1 MTSLVDLSDV
11 INRSTGG
18 NSGTPESL
26 HFFKA
31 ARVGGI
37 AAVTVAGR
45 ISDLWRY
52 AGHNGPGAAPGASVR
67 NPTRATDG
75 ALKQANGGGS
85 RQKWRLSLTAALGLG
100 ARGTLVL
107 YDRLLDISTLDGTS
121 VAAQTVGGTLT
132 RYTNGEGNQILVTI
146 NTQLGATARTITASY
161 SNTTPTSGRTTE
173 AVAIGGT
180 GLREVERGILLPL
193 ASGDT
198 GVSAVA
204 SVTLSASTGTAG
216 DFGVAIIHPIAYIPL
231 SANGDART
239 VGIIEEIPDDAC
251 LGFYFLASSTTP
263 PEIYGNMFSIES

>member
-1 MTSLVDLSDV
+1 MTALTDLSDV
-11 INRSTGG
+11 VNRSTGG
-18 NSGTPESL
+18 NSGTPEAVN
-26 HFFKA
+26 FFKS

-37 AAVTVAGR
+37 AGVCVAGR

-52 AGHNGPGAAPGASVR
+52 AGHNGPGAAPGAVAI
-67 NPTRATDG
+67 PTNATAG

-85 RQKWRLSLTAALGLG
+85 RQKWRLSITAALIAG

-107 YDRLLDISTLDGTS
+107 YDRLLHISGLDGTS
-121 VAAQTVGGTLT
+121 IAAQNVGGTLT
-132 RYTNGEGNQILVTI
+132 RYTSGEGNQILVTV
-146 NTQLGATARTITASY
+146 NTQIGATARTITASY

-193 ASGDT
+193 QSGDT

-216 DFGVAIIHPIAYIPL
+216 NFGVSIIHPIAYIPL
-231 SANGDART
+231 AANGDGKT

-251 LGFYFLASSTTP
+251 LAWYFLASSTAP
-263 PEIYGNMFSIES
+263 PEFVGQMFSIES